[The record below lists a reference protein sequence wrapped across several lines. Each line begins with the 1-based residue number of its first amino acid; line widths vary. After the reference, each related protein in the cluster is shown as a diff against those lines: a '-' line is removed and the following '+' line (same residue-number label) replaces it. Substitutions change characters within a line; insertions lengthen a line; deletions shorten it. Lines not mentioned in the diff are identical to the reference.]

1 MHIDHIT
8 IRTEKLEGSIVFY
21 EMTAGLKIVRD
32 LRKIDAQI
40 VFLADADGDTRIELI
55 EAPAGRGFCGS
66 GISIGFHTD
75 DAAGLREELK
85 AKLGDITK
93 ASEGWLPGVRDRIP
107 QLVGQILLRAG
118 PERGAGPV
126 CGTVTGRQEEQ

>member
-75 DAAGLREELK
+75 DAAGLREKLLK
-85 AKLGDITK
+85 DGFQ
-93 ASEGWLPGVRDRIP
+93 ASEIVSPNPSVRFFFVPDPNGV
-107 QLVGQILLRAG
+107 QIQF
-118 PERGAGPV
+118 V
-126 CGTVTGRQEEQ
+126 EQ